1 MGTMVIEANRDE
13 GRWGGDTVDTSRALG
28 RRISAL
34 LAAILCALAV
44 GASLSANAA
53 LSQPVFCGQEPAGGP
68 LLYNPIPA
76 EGEVIARD
84 DLSRAGATIETQHD
98 IGVAW
103 AGIFVDGEQR
113 PSALMGPTRYCQSTS
128 ADITDLM
135 PGVHNVRVVFVDSE
149 GRVGGYAWTFAVV

>member
-1 MGTMVIEANRDE
+1 M
-13 GRWGGDTVDTSRALG
+13 VDTSGALE
-28 RRISAL
+28 RRISL
-34 LAAILCALAV
+34 LFAAILFALAV
-44 GASLSANAA
+44 GATLSAQAV
-53 LSQPVFCGQEPAGGP
+53 LGQPVDAGEEPAGG
-68 LLYNPIPA
+68 LIVYSLVPA
-76 EGEVIARD
+76 EGEVVARD
-84 DLSRAGATIETQHD
+84 ELSRAGATIETQHD

-103 AGIFVDGEQR
+103 AGVFVDGEQR